1 MSEALRAGIPRGR
14 SLIAGFLGV
23 LVALLLLRWGVALYV
38 NHLWYQSVDATG
50 VFWTRTFWEW
60 GARALT
66 ALLTALFVGA
76 NLRPVAR
83 TFANLQ
89 IRRRVGDLVFQ
100 ERLPKVY
107 LRWGVIGAA
116 VLAGFWFA
124 AAIPSGTGLQFL
136 LALRGPET
144 GTPDPVLGSDLGF
157 YLFRLPFLTGALTWA
172 MVLVVFTAVI
182 VSAGYAG
189 SGRVRFGQGRVDA
202 DPDTA
207 RHLAGLLA
215 AFLLLVSLRLLLSPH
230 LLLADGTSGVQGIVG
245 ATDLRAR
252 IPAYRLTAFLA
263 FVTASAAAWG
273 ALRGRLLPG
282 LAGVGALAILSVLL
296 LQLWPGF
303 VQRFQVQPNELVQE
317 TPHIERAVTATREG
331 FWLGSMTRVRL
342 PYQAPASEDWSLA
355 EERLSRLPVW
365 TSKTLEETFQ
375 EVEARFRY
383 YRFAGVTFTPYPTP
397 DQPGQSTPVALGVR
411 EIQPD
416 FIPDRTWQNLHLRE
430 RFVTGQGAVAG
441 PLHRQDPQGRMP
453 TWLGALPPE
462 FRASP
467 EVPPELRLERP
478 QVHVGASGQL
488 YSIVT
493 PGPDAFLAPDGSPG
507 VPGVDFPRGI
517 PAGSLLRRAA
527 LAWHFQDVNIL
538 ISDEVGPDS
547 RIQHRRDVTSRIRAL
562 APFLHLPEAPYA
574 VIREGRIFWIMEG
587 FTVSRRYP
595 LAVAHAVALR
605 AEANYVRNSVK
616 ATVDAVTG
624 ETRLYAADPADPI
637 LEGWSRAF
645 PGLIHP
651 LDAMPEGLR
660 DHLRYSRWL
669 MELQV
674 RVLLRYHQE
683 SPPVFHGQQD
693 PWGIPVEIPD
703 AAGAVEYRPEYGLL
717 TLPGDA
723 EESWALSTVFI
734 PDGRRNLAAF
744 LAGTWTP
751 EGGELTLWDVPQEDQ
766 VAGPPQV
773 AALVE
778 QDAAISEQ
786 FSLWRRG
793 GSDVS
798 TGHLHLVP
806 VGGTLLYMSPVF
818 LAAAAN
824 PIPEIRRYIVSDGRR
839 VAMESTLAGAV
850 NAIRGMAGDAVDPGA
865 PDPLDPD
872 APLVAP
878 VVPTPGMTVVPGAPA
893 VPGSPEALRL
903 LDEAEARLRAG
914 DWEGFGRSL
923 EALRELLRRQ
933 AGGTPPG

>member
-1 MSEALRAGIPRGR
+1 MSELRRVRLPRGR
-14 SLIAGFLGV
+14 SLVLGFVGV
-23 LVALLLLRWGVALYV
+23 LAGLLFLRWGVALYV
-38 NHLWYQSVDATG
+38 DHLWYRAEDAVG
-50 VFWTRTFWEW
+50 VFWTRVLWEG
-60 GARALT
+60 GARILTGGLT
-66 ALLTALFVGA
+66 ALVVGA
-76 NLRPVAR
+76 SLRPVAR

-89 IRRRVGDLVFQ
+89 IRRRFGDLVIQ
-100 ERLPKVY
+100 ERLPAVY
-107 LRWGVIGAA
+107 LRWA
-116 VLAGFWFA
+116 VLGVAALSGFWFA
-124 AAIPSGTGLQFL
+124 AALPSGTGLQLL

-144 GTPDPVLGSDLGF
+144 GTVDSVLNADLAF
-157 YLFRLPFLTGALTWA
+157 YLFRLPFLTGVLTWS
-172 MVLVVFTAVI
+172 MVLVIFTMALVA
-182 VSAGYAG
+182 AGYAG
-189 SGRVRFGQGRVDA
+189 SSALRFGQGRVEA
-202 DPDTA
+202 DPHVI

-215 AFLLLVSLRLLLSPH
+215 AFLLLVSLRLLLSPY

-245 ATDLRAR
+245 AADVGAR
-252 IPAYRLTAFLA
+252 IPALRLTSFLA
-263 FVTASAAAWG
+263 FITASAAAWG
-273 ALRGRLLPG
+273 ALRGRILPG
-282 LAGVGALAILSVLL
+282 IAGTGALAVLSVLL
-296 LQLWPGF
+296 LQVYPGF
-303 VQRFQVQPNELVQE
+303 VQRFQVQPNELVRE

-331 FWLGSMTRVRL
+331 FALGSMTRVRL
-342 PYQAPASEDWSLA
+342 PYQVPGAQDWPLA

-365 TSKTLEETFQ
+365 TPKTLEETFQ

-383 YRFAGVTFTPYPTP
+383 YRFAGVTFTRYPAP
-397 DQPGQSTPVALGVR
+397 DQPGASTPVALGVR

-416 FIPDRTWQNLHLRE
+416 SIPDRTWQNLHLRE

-493 PGPDAFLAPDGSPG
+493 PGPDAFLAPDGTPG

-517 PAGSLLRRAA
+517 AAGSLLRRAA

-538 ISDEVGPDS
+538 ISDEIGPDS

-574 VIREGRIFWIMEG
+574 VIRDGRIVWIMEA

-595 LAVAHAVALR
+595 LAVAHLVAFR

-624 ETRLYAADPADPI
+624 ETRLYAADPSDPL

-645 PGLIHP
+645 PGLIRS
-651 LDAMPEGLR
+651 LDDMPGELQ

-683 SPPVFHGQQD
+683 APPVFHGQQD

-703 AAGAVEYRPEYGLL
+703 AAGAMPYRPEYGLL
-717 TLPGDA
+717 TLPGA
-723 EESWALSTVFI
+723 TEESWALSTVFI

-744 LAGTWTP
+744 LAGTWTAD
-751 EGGELTLWDVPQEDQ
+751 GGALTLWDVPQEDQ

-806 VGGTLLYMSPVF
+806 VGSTLLYMSPVF
-818 LAAAAN
+818 LAAASN

-839 VAMESTLAGAV
+839 VAMEPTLAGAV
-850 NAIRGMAGDAVDPGA
+850 RALRGGIPGEDAPAEPTD
-865 PDPLDPD
+865 DPD
-872 APLVAP
+872 APPSPPPPAAIPDAGL
-878 VVPTPGMTVVPGAPA
+878 PGAA
-893 VPGSPEALRL
+893 DALRL
-903 LDEAEARLRAG
+903 LEEAESRLRAG

-933 AGGTPPG
+933 AGSGPPG